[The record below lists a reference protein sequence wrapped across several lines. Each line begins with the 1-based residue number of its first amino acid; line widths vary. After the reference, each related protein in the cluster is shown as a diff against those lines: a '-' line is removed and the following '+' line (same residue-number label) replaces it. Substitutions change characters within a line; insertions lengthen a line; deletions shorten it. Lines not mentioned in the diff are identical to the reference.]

1 MKTDWKTFESEEEYK
16 IGLKR
21 TLELFHAETKT
32 PKGDELDILLPLV
45 LAYEDI
51 HYPIPAPNHKKRAF

>member
-1 MKTDWKTFESEEEYK
+1 MKTPWRTFESEDEYK

-21 TLELFHAETKT
+21 TLELFHAEPRT
-32 PKGDELDILLPLV
+32 PEGDELDILLPLV

-51 HYPIPAPNHKKRAF
+51 HYPMPT